1 MAKILSFNRD
11 SEKSQI
17 SVRSLLL
24 TEIMTMKAVSATS
37 STVSLVTKCDEQISW
52 AIYRAFSKFKIEIVK
67 QLNLLTKYFI
77 KYMTSQNSEQLNA
90 QQDTPKMV
98 NTFRESISKLE
109 NEVLTCVSKQDR
121 YGIEIVKVFE
131 KASFG
136 ERTIGLSTLY
146 TVLSRLEERELVKS
160 KMEADRL
167 KGRKGGAKRKYFS
180 ITDKGLKQLYEQE
193 TFAKRVAEYQLP
205 ELQPF

>member
-1 MAKILSFNRD
+1 MAEILSFNRD
-11 SEKSQI
+11 SGKSQL

-24 TEIMTMKAVSATS
+24 TEIMTMTAVSATS
-37 STVSLVTKCDEQISW
+37 STVSLVAKCDEQISW
-52 AIYRAFSKFKIEIVK
+52 AIYRVSSKFKIEIVK
-67 QLNLLTKYFI
+67 QLNLLTKYLV
-77 KYMTSQNSEQLNA
+77 KYMTPQNSEQLNA

-98 NTFRESISKLE
+98 NIFRESISKLE

-180 ITDKGLKQLYEQE
+180 ITDKGLI
-193 TFAKRVAEYQLP
+193 V
-205 ELQPF
+205 